1 MKADYNTQLA
11 KEKLPL
17 KTDNSPLMAPDYIFE
32 ASWEVCNKVGGIYT
46 VLSTHAKTI
55 LETVCPNLIFIG
67 PDFGEANPLFAED
80 VTLYAEWTR
89 TAKEEGLHVRVGHW
103 NIPGRPVALL
113 VDFKPFFSQKNEIFG
128 QAWELFGVDSLHG
141 YGDYDEANM
150 FSYAAAKVA
159 ASFYCNQIVKS
170 HLPEGKL
177 PRVVYQAHEWMTAL
191 GMLFLKHEI
200 PEIATV
206 FTTHATSIG
215 RSIAG
220 NNKPLYDYL
229 PGYFGDQM
237 ARELNMES
245 KHSVEKQAAH
255 RADCFTTVSEIT
267 NRECAQLLE
276 KPADVVLMNGFED
289 DFVPKGAAFTA
300 RRRVARRC
308 MIEKANHLLGKSFS
322 DDALIIGTGGRFEF
336 RNKGFD
342 LLLGTLRRLG
352 ERGELEREV
361 IAFINVP
368 HWHAWP
374 EVMDKVNIIFV
385 PCYLDGK
392 DGLFNLNYYDLLIGN
407 DIGIYPSYYEPWGYT
422 PLESIAFHVPTITTD
437 LAGFGL
443 WVKSVRESNAQLI
456 ADKDFGVEVIHR
468 TDSNFDEAAEQM
480 VTCIKE
486 FATCSPERIK
496 KMRAS
501 AAALSKR
508 ALWKEF
514 VTYYREAYDF
524 ALRSTNNY

>member
-1 MKADYNTQLA
+1 MRTSISDNN
-11 KEKLPL
+11 KL
-17 KTDNSPLMAPDYIFE
+17 SPAWVME

-46 VLSTHAKTI
+46 VLSTHAKT
-55 LETVCPNLIFIG
+55 LQEQVCGNLVFIG
-67 PDFGEANPLFAED
+67 PDVWEGKKNALFTEDATLFAD
-80 VTLYAEWTR
+80 WRAGFTR
-89 TAKEEGLHVRVGHW
+89 EGLPVRVGRW
-103 NIPGRPVALL
+103 EIPGRPVAIL
-113 VDFKPFFSQKNEIFG
+113 VDFKPLFPHKNDIFAR
-128 QAWELFGVDSLHG
+128 AWELFRVDSLHG
-141 YGDYDEANM
+141 YGDYDEASM
-150 FSYAAAKVA
+150 FSCAAAMA
-159 ASFYCNQIVKS
+159 AGSFYRHVICKGS
-170 HLPEGKL
+170 TDTAPST
-177 PRVVYQAHEWMTAL
+177 VYHAHEWMTAM
-191 GMLFLKHEI
+191 GMMFLKHHI
-200 PEIATV
+200 PAIGSV

-237 ARELNMES
+237 AQELNVES

-276 KPADVVLMNGFED
+276 KAADVVLLNGFED

-300 RRRVARRC
+300 RRRQARKC
-308 MIEKANHLLGKSFS
+308 MIDKAEHLLGKEFP
-322 DDALIIGTGGRFEF
+322 DDTLIIGTGGRFEF

-342 LLLGTLRRLG
+342 LLLASLRRLG
-352 ERGELEREV
+352 ERREMKREV

-385 PCYLDGK
+385 PCYLDGQ

-443 WVKSVRESNAQLI
+443 WAKSQREASPKLL
-456 ADKDFGVEVIHR
+456 ADNDFGVEVIHR
-468 TDSNFDEAAEQM
+468 TDSNFDEAAEQI
-480 VTCIKE
+480 TRCISQ
-486 FATCSPERIK
+486 FAECTPERINS
-496 KMRAS
+496 MRNS
-501 AAALSKR
+501 AATLSKK
-508 ALWKEF
+508 ALWTKF
-514 VTYYREAYDF
+514 IVWYQEAYDV
-524 ALRSTNNY
+524 ALRNAKTSKCIIKETT

>member
-1 MKADYNTQLA
+1 MKKGLMKA
-11 KEKLPL
+11 EK
-17 KTDNSPLMAPDYIFE
+17 KTPDYVFE

-46 VLSTHAKTI
+46 VLSTHAKT
-55 LETVCPNLIFIG
+55 LQETICPNLIFIG
-67 PDFGEANPLFAED
+67 PDFEKIPSNPLTQNPLFTED
-80 VTLYAEWTR
+80 SSLYADWLK
-89 TAKEEGLHVRVGHW
+89 AAAGEGLRVRAGRW
-103 NIPGRPVALL
+103 NIPGQPVALL
-113 VDFKPFFSQKNEIFG
+113 VDFTPFYAQKNDIYA

-150 FSYAAAKVA
+150 FSYAAAKVVE
-159 ASFYCNQIVKS
+159 SFYGYVIAGRKR
-170 HLPEGKL
+170 PEGTS

-191 GMLFLKHEI
+191 GMMFLNHWF
-200 PEIATV
+200 PSIATV

-237 ARELNMES
+237 AQELNMES

-289 DFVPKGAAFTA
+289 DFVPKGAAFNA
-300 RRRVARRC
+300 RRRQARRC
-308 MIEKANHLLGKSFS
+308 MLDKASRLLGKTFA

-342 LLLGTLRRLG
+342 LLLESLRRLG
-352 ERGELEREV
+352 ERGAVGREV

-422 PLESIAFHVPTITTD
+422 PLESIAFHVPTVTTD

-443 WVKSVRESNAQLI
+443 WVQSEREASPKLM
-456 ADKDFGVEVIHR
+456 ADEDFGVEVVHR
-468 TDSNFDEAAEQM
+468 TDSNFDEAAEQI
-480 VTCIKE
+480 VRYIIT
-486 FATCSPERIK
+486 FATSSPERIK
-496 KMRAS
+496 NMRAS
-501 AAALSKR
+501 AAALSKK
-508 ALWKEF
+508 ALWSVF
-514 VTYYREAYDF
+514 ATYYRDAYDF
-524 ALRSTNNY
+524 ALRAAEKRIMEKS

>member
-1 MKADYNTQLA
+1 MRKGQMKVDCLT
-11 KEKLPL
+11 
-17 KTDNSPLMAPDYIFE
+17 PDYLFE

-46 VLSTHAKTI
+46 VLSTHAKTLQDTI
-55 LETVCPNLIFIG
+55 CPNLIFIG
-67 PDFGEANPLFAED
+67 PDFWQDKENPLFTED
-80 VTLYAEWTR
+80 KSLFGSWLKA
-89 TAKEEGLHVRVGHW
+89 ANDKEGLRVRAGRW
-103 NIPGRPVALL
+103 NIPGEPVALL
-113 VDFKPFFSQKNEIFG
+113 VDFTPFFTQKNVIYA
-128 QAWELFGVDSLHG
+128 QAWELFGIDSLHA

-150 FSYAAAKVA
+150 FSYAAAKVVE
-159 ASFYCNQIVKS
+159 SFCHHVVGESNGCLSK
-170 HLPEGKL
+170 
-177 PRVVYQAHEWMTAL
+177 RVVYQAHEWMTAM
-191 GMLFLKHEI
+191 GMLFLKHWL
-200 PEIATV
+200 PSVATV

-237 ARELNMES
+237 AQELNMES

-289 DFVPKGAAFTA
+289 DFVPKGAAFTT
-300 RRRVARRC
+300 RRRQARQC
-308 MIEKANHLLGKSFS
+308 MIDKANHLLGKAFS
-322 DDALIIGTGGRFEF
+322 DDALIIGTGGRFEL

-342 LLLGTLRRLG
+342 LLLESLRRLG
-352 ERGELEREV
+352 ERRMLDREV

-385 PCYLDGK
+385 PCYLDGR

-443 WVKSVRESNAQLI
+443 WVKSVRESSPKLM
-456 ADKDFGVEVIHR
+456 ADEDFGVEVVHR
-468 TDSNFDEAAEQM
+468 TDSNFDEAAESI
-480 VTCIKE
+480 VRCIRA
-486 FATCSPERIK
+486 FANSSPEK
-496 KMRAS
+496 VKNMRAS
-501 AAALSKR
+501 ASALSKK
-508 ALWKEF
+508 ALWAKF
-514 VTYYREAYDF
+514 AVYYRQAYDF
-524 ALRSTNNY
+524 ALRKAETAGEVKQ

>member
-1 MKADYNTQLA
+1 MKAYKSQMANDDSPLKTN
-11 KEKLPL
+11 KLPL
-17 KTDNSPLMAPDYIFE
+17 VAPDFIFE

-55 LETVCPNLIFIG
+55 QETVCPNLIFIG
-67 PDFGEANPLFAED
+67 PDFGEVNPLFMED
-80 VTLYAEWTR
+80 ATLYAEWLQ
-89 TAKEEGLHVRVGHW
+89 TAKAEGLFVRTGRW
-103 NIPGRPVALL
+103 NIPGRPLAFL
-113 VDFKPFFSQKNEIFG
+113 VDFKPFFAQKNEIFG

-159 ASFYCNQIVKS
+159 ASFYRNHIVKKS
-170 HLPEGKL
+170 DFFQTNS

-191 GMLFLKHEI
+191 GMLFLKYEN

-300 RRRVARRC
+300 RRRAARRC

-322 DDALIIGTGGRFEF
+322 DDALIVGTGGRFEF

-342 LLLGTLRRLG
+342 LLLETLRRLG
-352 ERGELEREV
+352 ERGGLEREV

-443 WVKSVRESNAQLI
+443 WVKSVRESNPKLM

-468 TDSNFDEAAEQM
+468 TDSNFDEAAERM
-480 VTCIKE
+480 VACIKE
-486 FATCSPERIK
+486 FATCSPDRVK
-496 KMRAS
+496 NMRAS

-514 VTYYREAYDF
+514 VTYYRQAYDF
-524 ALRSTNNY
+524 ALRAIKN

>member
-1 MKADYNTQLA
+1 MNGLMKTNYIT
-11 KEKLPL
+11 
-17 KTDNSPLMAPDYIFE
+17 PDFVFE

-46 VLSTHAKTI
+46 VLSTHAKT
-55 LETVCPNLIFIG
+55 LQEKVCPNLIFVG
-67 PDFGEANPLFAED
+67 PDFGEANPLFDED
-80 VTLYAEWTR
+80 ATLFADWVR
-89 TAKEEGLHVRVGHW
+89 TAQAEGLKVRTGW
-103 NIPGRPVALL
+103 WTIPGRPVALL
-113 VDFKPFFSQKNEIFG
+113 IDFKPFFSQKNELYG
-128 QAWELFGVDSLHG
+128 RAWELFGVDSLHG

-150 FSYAAAKVA
+150 FSYAAAQVVG
-159 ASFYCNQIVKS
+159 SFYRHVI
-170 HLPEGKL
+170 PAGR
-177 PRVVYQAHEWMTAL
+177 RVVYQAHEWMTAL
-191 GMLFLKHEI
+191 GMMFLKHEY

-300 RRRVARRC
+300 RRRAARKC
-308 MIEKANHLLGKSFS
+308 MIDKANHLLGKTFS
-322 DDALIIGTGGRFEF
+322 EDALIIGTGGRFEF

-342 LLLGTLRRLG
+342 LLLETLRRLG
-352 ERGELEREV
+352 ERGELNREV

-443 WVKSVRESNAQLI
+443 WVKSVREANPKLM
-456 ADKDFGVEVIHR
+456 ADADFGVEVVHR

-480 VTCIKE
+480 VRCISA
-486 FATCSPERIK
+486 FAACPPERIK
-496 KMRAS
+496 NMRAS

-514 VTYYREAYDF
+514 ITYYREAYDF
-524 ALRSTNNY
+524 ALRNGERINC